1 MTAMT
6 RDFLRKMAQ
15 VDRRC
20 EMLRWSRLL
29 QKDASFLVE
38 WTGRSAAE
46 LDRMLVGE
54 VKWYSTEVK

>member
-1 MTAMT
+1 MD

-20 EMLRWSRLL
+20 EMLRWSRVM
-29 QKDASFLVE
+29 QKDVSHWTE

-46 LDRMLVGE
+46 LDLAWVGM
-54 VKWYSTEVK
+54 VKWFATEVR